1 MSDNHGF
8 SLPPESQ
15 KTVEQIRAFGKFAPF
30 LKLISWIGIGGD
42 GLKTFIRELDNI
54 QVRTNFLV
62 QLTFSFHA
70 AFSEKGW
77 IFSDS
82 MNVET
87 AQKALDAH
95 LKGEPEEAEAI
106 LANEFTGENLDHIIQ
121 RMCLLKEFSLRR
133 HQLQEASR
141 LTREER
147 YVAATPLLLI
157 IADGVGS
164 DAFKKSIFS
173 NDVDVNEPD
182 SFAGQPEAL
191 PKLIHKMGGMRQKT
205 IRDDL
210 TFPYRNGILHG
221 RDLGYGNRIV
231 NAKCWSLLVNIADV
245 IQSRKTPHTP
255 EPKPSFRELLEGI
268 ARSGEIR
275 KALDKWEPREVIDKP
290 LRVSAETLD
299 QLDGAEPEA
308 TLFNLLMAWKGGNYG
323 RMAEITLYS
332 DQMSRNQ
339 RAGEIRE
346 HMEGLNLIDATVT
359 KIEDKAPA
367 RSDITVELKFSRDDQ
382 EFTNSFVFNM
392 ISQNED
398 GDITVRG
405 DEEAKWWANSHYQYE
420 YWHEK
425 RG

>member
-15 KTVEQIRAFGKFAPF
+15 KTVDQIRTFGEFATF
-30 LKLISWIGIGGD
+30 LKLISRFGVGGD
-42 GLKTFIRELDNI
+42 RLKSISLKLEDTRTRIDAFVKLVYDFHDVFSEHGWIISDFTNI
-54 QVRTNFLV
+54 QTP
-62 QLTFSFHA
+62 
-70 AFSEKGW
+70 K
-77 IFSDS
+77 
-82 MNVET
+82 
-87 AQKALDAH
+87 KALDAH
-95 LKGEPEEAEAI
+95 QKGNYEEAESL
-106 LANEFTGENLDHIIQ
+106 LATDFEGENLEFKIFALRQ
-121 RMCLLKEFSLRR
+121 LKEFRER
-133 HQLQEASR
+133 WYQLQEALI
-141 LTREER
+141 LTQKEQ
-147 YVAATPLLLI
+147 YLAAAPLLLI

-164 DAFKKSIFS
+164 DAFRKSIFAEGT
-173 NDVDVNEPD
+173 NLEELN
-182 SFAGQPEAL
+182 SFSGQPDAL
-191 PKLIHKMGGMRQKT
+191 PKHIRKMSRTRQKT
-205 IRDDL
+205 TTEEI

-231 NAKCWSLLVNIADV
+231 NAKCWSLLMNIADV
-245 IQSRKTPHTP
+245 IRSREATPTP
-255 EPKPSFRELLEGI
+255 EPSFRELLEGI

-275 KALDKWEPREVIDKP
+275 KALDKWKPREVIDKH

-308 TLFNLLMAWKGGNYG
+308 TLFDLLMAWKGGNYG

-346 HMEGLNLIDATVT
+346 LMEGLSLIDATVT

-367 RSDITVELKFSRDDQ
+367 RSDITVDLKFSRDGQ

-405 DEEAKWWANSHYQYE
+405 HEEAKWWTNSHYQYE
-420 YWHEK
+420 YWREK
-425 RG
+425 RD

>member
-8 SLPPESQ
+8 SLPSESQ
-15 KTVEQIRAFGKFAPF
+15 KTVDQIRAFSKFAPF
-30 LKLISWIGIGGD
+30 LKLVSWLGIGGD
-42 GLKTFIRELDNI
+42 GLKTFIRELNDI
-54 QVRTNFLV
+54 QVRTNLLV

-95 LKGEPEEAEAI
+95 LKGEPEEAETI

-147 YVAATPLLLI
+147 YLAATPLLLI

-182 SFAGQPEAL
+182 SFAGQPDAL

-245 IQSRKTPHTP
+245 IQSRKTPHT
-255 EPKPSFRELLEGI
+255 
-268 ARSGEIR
+268 
-275 KALDKWEPREVIDKP
+275 
-290 LRVSAETLD
+290 
-299 QLDGAEPEA
+299 
-308 TLFNLLMAWKGGNYG
+308 
-323 RMAEITLYS
+323 
-332 DQMSRNQ
+332 
-339 RAGEIRE
+339 
-346 HMEGLNLIDATVT
+346 
-359 KIEDKAPA
+359 
-367 RSDITVELKFSRDDQ
+367 
-382 EFTNSFVFNM
+382 
-392 ISQNED
+392 
-398 GDITVRG
+398 
-405 DEEAKWWANSHYQYE
+405 
-420 YWHEK
+420 
-425 RG
+425 

>member
-15 KTVEQIRAFGKFAPF
+15 KTVDQIRAFGKFAPF
-30 LKLISWIGIGGD
+30 LKLVSWLGIGGD

-54 QVRTNFLV
+54 QARTNFLV
-62 QLTFSFHA
+62 QLTFSFHV

-82 MNVET
+82 MNIET

-95 LKGEPEEAEAI
+95 QKGNYEEAESL
-106 LANEFTGENLDHIIQ
+106 LATDFEGENLEFKIFALRQ
-121 RMCLLKEFSLRR
+121 LKEFRER
-133 HQLQEASR
+133 WYQLQEALI
-141 LTREER
+141 LTQKEQ
-147 YVAATPLLLI
+147 YLAAAPLLLI

-164 DAFKKSIFS
+164 DAFRKSIFAEGT
-173 NDVDVNEPD
+173 NLEELN
-182 SFAGQPEAL
+182 SFSGQPDAL
-191 PKLIHKMGGMRQKT
+191 PKHIRKMSRTRQKT
-205 IRDDL
+205 TTEEI

-231 NAKCWSLLVNIADV
+231 NAKCWSLLMNIADV
-245 IQSRKTPHTP
+245 IRSREATPTP
-255 EPKPSFRELLEGI
+255 EPSFRESLESI

-275 KALDKWEPREVIDKP
+275 KALDKWKPREVIDKP
-290 LRVSAETLD
+290 IRVSAETLD

-308 TLFNLLMAWKGGNYG
+308 TLFGLLMAWKRGNYG

-332 DQMSRNQ
+332 DQMSRNR

-346 HMEGLNLIDATVT
+346 QMEGLKLIDATVT

-367 RSDITVELKFSRDDQ
+367 RSDITVDLKFSRDDQ

-392 ISQNED
+392 ISQDDN

-405 DEEAKWWANSHYQYE
+405 HEGAKWWANSHYQYE
-420 YWHEK
+420 YWREK
-425 RG
+425 RD